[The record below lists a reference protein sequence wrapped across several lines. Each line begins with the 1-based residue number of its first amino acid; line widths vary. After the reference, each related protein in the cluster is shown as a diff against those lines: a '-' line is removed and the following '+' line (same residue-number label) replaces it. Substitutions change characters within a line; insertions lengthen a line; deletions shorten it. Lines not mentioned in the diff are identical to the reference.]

1 VDTTIKGLI
10 MKAKKGK
17 SCSGKRHEKMEGKKE
32 QMKEYGK
39 IKKKK

>member
-1 VDTTIKGLI
+1 

-17 SCSGKRHEKMEGKKE
+17 SCNGKKHEKMEGKKE
-32 QMKEYGK
+32 QLKEYGK